1 VMYARKRRKEEGFTL
16 VELIVVVAILGFL
29 LSIAIPRY
37 LTARTTAAQAATKA
51 NLHQLAS
58 SMELYMTEHPEV
70 GDTYPTNDDVASW
83 LSAYIPKAPVPPGGN
98 PNNENTLYQ
107 YAQLDGND
115 TDTNPG
121 DSYAIWD
128 PNPYGGKVFAAG
140 PGGAIGEAE
149 VSGGNVNAAIQEA
162 VSNAT
167 GITNPDL
174 SNPVPLNW

>member
-1 VMYARKRRKEEGFTL
+1 MHARKRRKEEGFTL

-83 LSAYIPKAPVPPGGN
+83 LSAYIPKAPVPPGGGN
-98 PNNENTLYQ
+98 YR
-107 YAQLDGND
+107 YAQLDGD
-115 TDTNPG
+115 ADTNPG
-121 DSYAIWD
+121 DSYVIWD
-128 PNPYGGKVFAAG
+128 PNPYGGKYFAAG
-140 PGGAIGEAE
+140 PGGAIGDGTTKVEAI
-149 VSGGNVNAAIQEA
+149 NK
-162 VSNAT
+162 AT
-167 GITNPDL
+167 GLNLTNEPT
-174 SNPVPLNW
+174 PTPLNW

>member
-1 VMYARKRRKEEGFTL
+1 MLARKRRKEEGFTL

-83 LSAYIPKAPVPPGGN
+83 LSAYIPKAPVPPGGGN
-98 PNNENTLYQ
+98 YR

-128 PNPYGGKVFAAG
+128 PNPYGGKYFAAG
-140 PGGAIGEAE
+140 PGGAIGEDSDFE
-149 VSGGNVNAAIQEA
+149 TA
-162 VSNAT
+162 VQKAT
-167 GITNPDL
+167 GQTVNNLDPDEGGVEL
-174 SNPVPLNW
+174 SW

>member
-1 VMYARKRRKEEGFTL
+1 MHARKRRKEEGFTL

-37 LTARTTAAQAATKA
+37 LTARTTAAQSATKA

-58 SMELYMTEHPEV
+58 AMELYMTEHPEV
-70 GDTYPTNDDVASW
+70 GDTYPTNADAESW
-83 LSAYIPKAPVPPGGN
+83 LQAYIPKAPVPPGGN
-98 PNNENTLYQ
+98 PGNTGTLYQ
-107 YAQLDGND
+107 YAQLDG
-115 TDTNPG
+115 G
-121 DSYAIWD
+121 GSYAIWD

-149 VSGGNVNAAIQEA
+149 VVGDDVGAAIKEA
-162 VSNAT
+162 VSDAT

-174 SNPVPLNW
+174 SNPESLDW

>member
-1 VMYARKRRKEEGFTL
+1 MHARKRRKEEGFTL

-58 SMELYMTEHPEV
+58 AMELYMTEHPEV
-70 GDTYPTNDDVASW
+70 GDTYPTNANATNW
-83 LSAYIPKAPVPPGGN
+83 LQAYIPKAPVPPGGGF
-98 PNNENTLYQ
+98 YQ
-107 YAQLDGND
+107 YAPLDGDGDN
-115 TDTNPG
+115 NPG

-140 PGGAIGEAE
+140 PGGAIGEGTTAL
-149 VSGGNVNAAIQEA
+149 GAIN
-162 VSNAT
+162 NAT
-167 GITNPDL
+167 GLNL
-174 SNPVPLNW
+174 SATPAPTPLKW

>member
-1 VMYARKRRKEEGFTL
+1 MHARKRRKEEGFTL

-58 SMELYMTEHPEV
+58 AMELYMTEHPEV
-70 GDTYPTNDDVASW
+70 GDTYPTDAKSW
-83 LSAYIPKAPVPPGGN
+83 LQAYIPKAPVPPGGN
-98 PNNENTLYQ
+98 PNDDDTRYQ

-128 PNPYGGKVFAAG
+128 PNSYGGKYFAAG
-140 PGGAIGEAE
+140 PGGAIGEGTTAWE
-149 VSGGNVNAAIQEA
+149 AI
-162 VSNAT
+162 NKAT
-167 GITNPDL
+167 GLNL
-174 SNPVPLNW
+174 SATPAPTPLKW

>member
-1 VMYARKRRKEEGFTL
+1 MHARKRRKEEGFTL

-37 LTARTTAAQAATKA
+37 LTARTLAAQSATKA

-58 SMELYMTEHPEV
+58 AMELYMAEHPGV
-70 GDTYPTNDDVASW
+70 GTYPTTDANDANNAESW
-83 LSAYIPKAPVPPGGN
+83 LKAYIPKAPVPPGGN
-98 PNNENTLYQ
+98 PSNPDTLYQ
-107 YAQLDGND
+107 YAQLG
-115 TDTNPG
+115 G
-121 DSYAIWD
+121 GGSYAIWD

-149 VSGGNVNAAIQEA
+149 VGSNFVEAIKEA

-167 GITNPDL
+167 GIETTDLDL
-174 SNPVPLNW
+174 SNRLPLKW

>member
-1 VMYARKRRKEEGFTL
+1 MHARKRRKEEGFTL

-58 SMELYMTEHPEV
+58 SMELYMTEHPGE
-70 GDTYPTNDDVASW
+70 GDTYPDNATSW
-83 LSAYIPKAPVPPGGN
+83 LSAYIPKAPVPPAGG
-98 PNNENTLYQ
+98 TSKYK
-107 YAQLDGND
+107 YKQLQKNS
-115 TDTNPG
+115 PG

-128 PNPYGGKVFAAG
+128 PNPYGGKYFAAG
-140 PGGAIGEAE
+140 PGGAIGEGNSAE
-149 VSGGNVNAAIQEA
+149 DA

-167 GITNPDL
+167 GITDPDL
-174 SNPVPLNW
+174 SNPVDLNW

>member
-1 VMYARKRRKEEGFTL
+1 MHARKRRKEEGFTL

-70 GDTYPTNDDVASW
+70 GDTYPANANATSW
-83 LSAYIPKAPVPPGGN
+83 LSAYIPKAPVPPGGGN
-98 PNNENTLYQ
+98 YR

-128 PNPYGGKVFAAG
+128 PNSYGGKVFAAG

-149 VSGGNVNAAIQEA
+149 VGDGGVDAAIKEA
-162 VSNAT
+162 VSDAT
-167 GITNPDL
+167 GITDPDL
-174 SNPVPLNW
+174 SNPVTLNW

>member
-1 VMYARKRRKEEGFTL
+1 MHARKRRKEEGFTL

-37 LTARTTAAQAATKA
+37 LTARTTAAQSATKA

-58 SMELYMTEHPEV
+58 AMELYMTEHPGV
-70 GDTYPTNDDVASW
+70 GDTYPPESSDEEDDVIDW

-98 PNNENTLYQ
+98 PNDANTRYR
-107 YAQLDGND
+107 YAQLDG
-115 TDTNPG
+115 G
-121 DSYAIWD
+121 GSYAIWD

-149 VSGGNVNAAIQEA
+149 VGSDGVDAAIKEA

-174 SNPVPLNW
+174 SNFVPLKW

>member
-1 VMYARKRRKEEGFTL
+1 MHARKRRKEEGFTL

-58 SMELYMTEHPEV
+58 AMELYMTEHPEV
-70 GDTYPTNDDVASW
+70 GDTYPTDAKSW
-83 LSAYIPKAPVPPGGN
+83 LQAYIPKAPVPPGGN
-98 PNNENTLYQ
+98 PGNTVTLYQ
-107 YAQLDGND
+107 YAQLG
-115 TDTNPG
+115 G
-121 DSYAIWD
+121 GGSYAIWD

-149 VSGGNVNAAIQEA
+149 VGNREVVEAIKEA

-167 GITNPDL
+167 GITNLNP
-174 SNPVPLNW
+174 SNSVPLKW